1 MSKPNIKII
10 VFEGVDGCGKTTQIK
25 KIENFIN
32 DNYPNL
38 TLITLRE
45 PGNTMVGND
54 IRNML
59 LNKELYNI
67 KNIFTEL
74 LLFNASRVE
83 TLHTLDDLD
92 PNKEY
97 VVLFDRFWQSSVVYQ
112 ILYSFYTKKLK
123 FCDYKTLHK
132 LQNLILKSSIFK
144 KYKPNIN
151 ILFDIDKSTID
162 NRLKQSG
169 RILDDIEKNI
179 NYDILI
185 EQYREFWKAND
196 SKNTKYKKINA
207 NQNID
212 FVFEDLKK
220 LIIPILEN

>member
-1 MSKPNIKII
+1 MGKPNVKII

-32 DNYPNL
+32 KNYPNL

-59 LNKELYNI
+59 LNKEVYKI
-67 KNIFTEL
+67 KDIFTEL

-83 TLHTLDDLD
+83 TLHTLDNLD
-92 PNKEY
+92 PNKQY
-97 VVLFDRFWQSSVVYQ
+97 VVLFDRFWQSSTVYQ
-112 ILYSFYTKKLK
+112 ILYNFLNGSLK
-123 FCDYKTLHK
+123 FSDYKK
-132 LQNLILKSSIFK
+132 MFELQDLILKSTIFK
-144 KYKPNIN
+144 KYEPNIN
-151 ILFDIDKSTID
+151 ILFDIDKNTID
-162 NRLKQSG
+162 NRLEQSG

-185 EQYREFWKAND
+185 EQYREFWKHN
-196 SKNTKYKKINA
+196 NTRITKYKKINA